1 MNKNIKSKIEA
12 KNTSF
17 IKKDRQETDFC
28 ALEESICNL
37 NDMILQS
44 KTSYY
49 ENLGKKVNGPTLRSK
64 TYWSILKG
72 FYNGKRVSV
81 ILPLVLNNKFVTD
94 FKANTNIANGC
105 FSKQ

>member
-72 FYNGKRVSV
+72 FYNGKRVPV
-81 ILPLVLNNKFVTD
+81 ILPLVVNNI
-94 FKANTNIANGC
+94 FKANTNISNGC